1 MRKFLLITLIFTLL
15 SVVSVPAMAA
25 DRSQMDVYENQQLVK
40 SVVFI
45 IGQDEYFI
53 NNKTPGI
60 KMDAK
65 PFIETGRTFV
75 PVRYLSNALGV
86 TDKHIGWERP
96 KVTLDEPG
104 FPVVTLTIGDRGMN
118 SDDKLVEMDVVP
130 LVEQGR
136 TYLPARWV
144 AEALGYQVAW
154 DAENSIVLCWPK
166 GTEKPD
172 VSKVVGYLKDQPAEQ
187 PPVEE
192 QPVEPPVSP
201 VGGIKELYD
210 KARPLEG
217 EPFSFSNWNFDLGV
231 RKSLQEGW
239 DWLNVSNPVIQK
251 INVNDLK
258 PNGILMG
265 GRGGDIIHDMKVA
278 KDGITITATCPGSIL
293 PSFYLVEEDNKV
305 RYKGGGG
312 YMGSETGTLTCDVK
326 YIGRGPINSLP
337 TPDLTKITHIMF
349 EFAGEI
355 LLVENPL
362 YKGGS

>member
-1 MRKFLLITLIFTLL
+1 
-15 SVVSVPAMAA
+15 
-25 DRSQMDVYENQQLVK
+25 MDVYEQDKLVK
-40 SVVFI
+40 SVVFM
-45 IGQDEYFI
+45 IGQEYYFI
-53 NNKTPGI
+53 NNQAPGI

-65 PFIETGRTFV
+65 PFIEAGRTFV

-86 TDKHIGWERP
+86 TDKHIGWESP

-104 FPVVTLTIGDRGMN
+104 FPVVELAVN
-118 SDDKLVEMDVVP
+118 SKQIKSDGRAKTMDVAP
-130 LVEQGR
+130 LLRQGR
-136 TYLPARWV
+136 TYLPARFV
-144 AEALGYQVAW
+144 AEALGYQVTW

-172 VSKVVGYLKDQPAEQ
+172 VSKVVGYVKGQPVEQ
-187 PPVEE
+187 PPAEE
-192 QPVEPPVSP
+192 QPVEPLVNP

-210 KARPLEG
+210 KAKPFEG
-217 EPFSFSNWNFDLGV
+217 EPFSFSNWNFHPGI
-231 RKSLQEGW
+231 QENMQFGW
-239 DWLNVSNPVIQK
+239 DLSNDLNAVIQK
-251 INVNDLK
+251 VSVGNLK

-265 GRGGDIIHDMKVA
+265 GNKGIIIHDIQVDKNE
-278 KDGITITATCPGSIL
+278 ITITATDLSRVL
-293 PSFYLVEEDNKV
+293 PLFYLVEEDNVV
-305 RYKGGGG
+305 RYRGGGG

-355 LLVENPL
+355 LLIQNPL